1 MFLPI
6 LEPVVDRPFVRRN
19 FGTSSE
25 QKVSQAAAASALIEY
40 NKSLFSLG
48 VVLIELWF
56 GQDIECL
63 QHTTVDVLF
72 NDNSIYQ
79 TAQQQIGELLAA
91 SENYGLAVSR
101 CLSGLSRPMKTTDLN
116 DRDFKNAVHE
126 DIICLLEKNLEI
138 YHDI

>member
-40 NKSLFSLG
+40 NKNLFSLG

-72 NDNSIYQ
+72 NDNSIYHV
-79 TAQQQIGELLAA
+79 A
-91 SENYGLAVSR
+91 
-101 CLSGLSRPMKTTDLN
+101 
-116 DRDFKNAVHE
+116 
-126 DIICLLEKNLEI
+126 
-138 YHDI
+138 